1 KLRAKLDSLSS
12 KVGELGSKPLNPLP
26 GWLRDE
32 AAEASFGLTA
42 REKWPHIL
50 RRLKGLPSE
59 INEASVGL
67 QKLDSKLRT
76 NLAKVQELSQWVRSA
91 EKVSDIETRQKMIDY
106 LLNIVDKELTEINE
120 AYNYCRPS
128 EWTQDFGWQG
138 AIAQID
144 SAIAKVDRALASYDM
159 EKAAVVYDDENP
171 LKPLFIGPDDSP
183 YTWVWGWYLGAL
195 YDVINALTVIR
206 GRQHLA
212 AFKLAIV
219 ENLLD
224 YVQAG

>member
-1 KLRAKLDSLSS
+1 
-12 KVGELGSKPLNPLP
+12 
-26 GWLRDE
+26 
-32 AAEASFGLTA
+32 
-42 REKWPHIL
+42 
-50 RRLKGLPSE
+50 
-59 INEASVGL
+59 
-67 QKLDSKLRT
+67 
-76 NLAKVQELSQWVRSA
+76 
-91 EKVSDIETRQKMIDY
+91 MIDY

-206 GRQHLA
+206 GSQHLA

-219 ENLLD
+219 EYLLD